1 MISGGEEVLGMGV
14 GEMGLV
20 MLAEV
25 LGVGVEGLLWPDG
38 PCTGVVTLSS
48 VLSHWSCGR
57 SVNIRSSSKKGLGI
71 RGWGEGGVREKG
83 ELGDE
88 GKI

>member
-1 MISGGEEVLGMGV
+1 MGV

-25 LGVGVEGLLWPDG
+25 LGVGVGVIKVEGLLWPDG